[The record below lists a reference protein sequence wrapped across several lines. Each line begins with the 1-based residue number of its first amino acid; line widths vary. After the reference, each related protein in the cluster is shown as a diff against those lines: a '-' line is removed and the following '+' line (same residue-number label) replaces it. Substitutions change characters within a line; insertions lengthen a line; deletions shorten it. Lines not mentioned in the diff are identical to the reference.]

1 MADGDHRAVFEVP
14 PQTETVCSM
23 LKASVPWIFEK
34 PTAFCPHTFISNY
47 LPSLP
52 ASRSARTLG
61 FLRRQPLAVAEP
73 FTLGVGVGRAP
84 ASCRLF
90 WARRLC
96 RVIAAHPSHCEH
108 LYWGHVKIIPN
119 LFLKSHG
126 LSLTERDFQSQVTF
140 IILTSILTTSSQI
153 LAISPNDGFVY

>member
-1 MADGDHRAVFEVP
+1 MWLTVITVQSLKSPHKPKPCAACLKPVSPEYLRSPQLFALTLLFLITCLHSLLPAVP
-14 PQTETVCSM
+14 GRS
-23 LKASVPWIFEK
+23 ASSAGSRWL
-34 PTAFCPHTFISNY
+34 
-47 LPSLP
+47 LPSRLP
-52 ASRSARTLG
+52 SVSG
-61 FLRRQPLAVAEP
+61 S
-73 FTLGVGVGRAP
+73 